1 MFTGLEHVTEHYRVF
16 VFNPLPFLIFGSA
29 TFTRVERQAINHQV
43 ISYASI
49 TQDAHHALWLEARQT
64 LEDWFGEYLTII
76 C

>member
-29 TFTRVERQAINHQV
+29 TFMQVECQAINHQV

-49 TQDAHHALWLEARQT
+49 TQDAHHAL
-64 LEDWFGEYLTII
+64 
-76 C
+76 